1 MMTTVD
7 RGPEIYERA
16 AAFMHERTVAF
27 WGHHDEHTKGEVKQ
41 YGSGVLL
48 QIDNVKF
55 VLTAEHVAELFLKH
69 GVSLFLGA
77 ASDKLFPISKTSVR
91 HSKKGDVAILVISD
105 EDAAM
110 FGPTKKFTRLSEVL
124 CHDATETVGGVY
136 CALGY
141 PHANSNVDDAAE
153 VLTMKAVPAF
163 GIPYAD
169 GQGLIWQ
176 NPFIKGVH
184 IAISFDNAKHPDP
197 TGMSGGGMWRIHQA
211 GLPADHWRESDV
223 KLVAIEHT
231 VATNQV
237 ALIGTRIGYVLG
249 LIRSFDASLERAI
262 NLQWPIKV
270 PLEPGRMV
278 VKKG

>member
-1 MMTTVD
+1 
-7 RGPEIYERA
+7 
-16 AAFMHERTVAF
+16 
-27 WGHHDEHTKGEVKQ
+27 
-41 YGSGVLL
+41 
-48 QIDNVKF
+48 
-55 VLTAEHVAELFLKH
+55 
-69 GVSLFLGA
+69 
-77 ASDKLFPISKTSVR
+77 
-91 HSKKGDVAILVISD
+91 
-105 EDAAM
+105 
-110 FGPTKKFTRLSEVL
+110 
-124 CHDATETVGGVY
+124 
-136 CALGY
+136 
-141 PHANSNVDDAAE
+141 
-153 VLTMKAVPAF
+153 MKAVPAF

-211 GLPADHWRESDV
+211 GLPADHWRESDA